1 LGQIK
6 DKMGH
11 SLFII
16 LHVIA
21 VLFGFVFLF
30 ITIPLHLIYVAV
42 GNKSKPDLT
51 RARRCPYCA
60 ELIKKEAIV
69 CKHCGKDLDK
79 LESAPKQSGVAVKQS
94 GVAVKQSGVAV
105 KQSGVAVKQSGVA
118 VKKPKPVLLIILII
132 ILGLAA
138 YVLNNP
144 KSAKSKTTRAN
155 SNKSIK
161 VVTSPKV
168 KTALDKAKELMDK
181 DCALFVEI
189 ITYSSLQEET
199 GMSRSQLLRS
209 FTINLWEKSN
219 AKGKGKQVGDIIPG
233 AHAIILESGKDSYK
247 LFIPIEETIGW
258 VSKIQVER
266 VFKMNPQSRNPC

>member
-1 LGQIK
+1 
-6 DKMGH
+6 MGH

-79 LESAPKQSGVAVKQS
+79 LESAP
-94 GVAVKQSGVAV
+94 KQSGVAV